1 MSLYVGP
8 EAYLF
13 ERDLTRFTPKAEEIL
28 SSVNESASRPEQ
40 VPNINKKERRILKH
54 ELFLE
59 SMWRP
64 PPPRPYPLTQNQT
77 TIPFHPLY
85 SFHLSLLYLFN
96 YIWFTPPDSRVHP
109 CAPPQSSAMSTFVV
123 YHHHPAKN
131 KNDGV
136 GQLQDWKHHA
146 RRIQNRM
153 RAD

>member
-1 MSLYVGP
+1 MSEHSKMSLYVGP

-96 YIWFTPPDSRVHP
+96 YIWFTHLTHASIHVRRPNPRL
-109 CAPPQSSAMSTFVV
+109 CLRSSSIITT
-123 YHHHPAKN
+123 
-131 KNDGV
+131 
-136 GQLQDWKHHA
+136 LQKT
-146 RRIQNRM
+146 
-153 RAD
+153 